1 MLSHWLPLEFSTGGS
16 RKIQVAFWMAGFPVD
31 GKGPLGGIR
40 LVALWRAVWVWVEIW
55 SRPFF
60 SSVIFMGEC

>member
-1 MLSHWLPLEFSTGGS
+1 MNMLSHWLPLEFSTGGS

-40 LVALWRAVWVWVEIW
+40 LVALWRAVWVWVEI
-55 SRPFF
+55 
-60 SSVIFMGEC
+60 